1 MGQKVNPNGF
11 RIGMTHMWPSTWFAR
26 GKKYRELFLQD
37 MLIKRYLLD
46 KLKEASVSGIDIE
59 RGKRVA
65 VAIHT
70 SKPGIIIGKQGAA
83 IEDLRKDLEKRFTG
97 NFEVEVRE
105 IRAPDADAA
114 VIAESIQGQIQ
125 RRMPYRRAC
134 KMAVEKAMQAGA
146 LGVKVGVNGRLNGA
160 EIARSDT
167 FKDGNIPLQTLR
179 ADVQHATKH
188 AKTKFGTIGIQVW
201 VYKGMVFKNV
211 QQAQSSSINTPQKAA

>member
-1 MGQKVNPNGF
+1 
-11 RIGMTHMWPSTWFAR
+11 
-26 GKKYRELFLQD
+26 
-37 MLIKRYLLD
+37 
-46 KLKEASVSGIDIE
+46 
-59 RGKRVA
+59 
-65 VAIHT
+65 
-70 SKPGIIIGKQGAA
+70 
-83 IEDLRKDLEKRFTG
+83 
-97 NFEVEVRE
+97 
-105 IRAPDADAA
+105 
-114 VIAESIQGQIQ
+114 
-125 RRMPYRRAC
+125 MPYRRAC